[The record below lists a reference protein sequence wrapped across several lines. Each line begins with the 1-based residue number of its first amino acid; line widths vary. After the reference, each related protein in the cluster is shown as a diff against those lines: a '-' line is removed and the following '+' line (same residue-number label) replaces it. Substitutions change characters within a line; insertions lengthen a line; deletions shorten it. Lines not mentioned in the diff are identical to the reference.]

1 MFSLVS
7 SQTVPSLN
15 VSNYLGRWYQVYSD
29 FAVEATFENNSYC
42 VTADYGL
49 NSNNTISVLNRER
62 NYNVSGPI
70 REIFGWAEQSN
81 PIEPGELEV
90 NLQGTSF
97 PAPYWIY
104 QLGPENYNG
113 TEYEYSIV
121 SDPLKLTLFVLTR
134 NISRFQQYWE
144 TNVLNY
150 LKEQNFTGFLNTPIP
165 TVQDGCIY

>member
-15 VSNYLGRWYQVYSD
+15 VTNYLGRWYQVYSD

-70 REIFGWAEQSN
+70 REIFGWAEQTN
-81 PIEPGELEV
+81 PTEPGELEV
-90 NLQGTSF
+90 NLQGTGF